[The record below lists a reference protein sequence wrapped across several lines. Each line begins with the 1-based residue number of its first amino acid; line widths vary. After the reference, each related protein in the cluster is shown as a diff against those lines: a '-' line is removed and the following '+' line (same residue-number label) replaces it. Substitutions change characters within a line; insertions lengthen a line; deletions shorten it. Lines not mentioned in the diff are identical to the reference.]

1 MKRLDLTKI
10 LKDVPRGTTLYSPAF
25 GEVEFSGVNKEEG
38 KYPIEVFVHFGE
50 EEECFTKDGRFWDYP
65 DAECML
71 FPSKENRD
79 WDTFEIEEEHYEV
92 IEFEQPTTWW
102 FKQPQSIREA
112 DILMDKLS
120 GLVPTSGLGHF
131 YKPCQDI
138 KEGQIVYNIGN
149 SIKVINDV
157 DHTFSTVIKMIGCE
171 LRIKK

>member
-10 LKDVPRGTTLYSPAF
+10 LKDAPRGMKLYSPAF
-25 GEVEFSGVNKEEG
+25 GVVEFSCINEDEG
-38 KYPIEVFVHFGE
+38 HYPIEVFAYPGDE
-50 EEECFTKDGRFWDYP
+50 ESFTKDGKFINTP

-79 WDTFEIEEEHYEV
+79 WDSFKIEEENFEV
-92 IEFEQPTTWW
+92 IEFKQPTTWW
-102 FKQPQSIREA
+102 FKQPQGIREA
-112 DILMDKLS
+112 DVLMDKLCD
-120 GLVPTSGLGHF
+120 LVPTSGLGHF
-131 YKPCQDI
+131 YKPCGVI

-157 DHTFSTVIKMIGCE
+157 DNTFSAVIKMVGCE